1 MLFILNVRKACVAT
15 LLILV
20 IFAALYFPPT
30 TKEAIGYITCFF
42 LGILFSIVTVEWLC
56 TTILEDMY
64 IDNLCGLILVVTA
77 YAEKKGI
84 KVCVNSRRNVEL
96 MAYAKDIGL
105 NFTLDRDGLS
115 F

>member
-1 MLFILNVRKACVAT
+1 
-15 LLILV
+15 
-20 IFAALYFPPT
+20 
-30 TKEAIGYITCFF
+30 
-42 LGILFSIVTVEWLC
+42 
-56 TTILEDMY
+56 MY